1 MGLFCLIQSYESVSI
16 FLIFKSEL
24 LKFDDNKSKYSQG
37 KEILVPNFGNILN
50 DLSQNKIFCKKNKDV
65 LSQLYNGDLCLLL
78 LVNTDSLDYIHYKE
92 FLSSILI
99 NWMEQVIIQI
109 GVMVN
114 SVIDE
119 LTLIKDRNDFYKL
132 VKENSTNFKKYE
144 TFIKYYLLLSYLE
157 NE

>member
-1 MGLFCLIQSYESVSI
+1 M
-16 FLIFKSEL
+16 
-24 LKFDDNKSKYSQG
+24 
-37 KEILVPNFGNILN
+37 
-50 DLSQNKIFCKKNKDV
+50 
-65 LSQLYNGDLCLLL
+65 
-78 LVNTDSLDYIHYKE
+78 LDYTHCRK

-99 NWMEQVIIQI
+99 KGMEQVIIQM

-132 VKENSTNFKKYE
+132 VKGNSTYFKKYE

>member
-1 MGLFCLIQSYESVSI
+1 
-16 FLIFKSEL
+16 
-24 LKFDDNKSKYSQG
+24 
-37 KEILVPNFGNILN
+37 
-50 DLSQNKIFCKKNKDV
+50 
-65 LSQLYNGDLCLLL
+65 
-78 LVNTDSLDYIHYKE
+78 
-92 FLSSILI
+92 
-99 NWMEQVIIQI
+99 MEQVIIQI